1 MYFKKIFTS
10 LWLVLVFLLH
20 PNIGKSIQVE
30 GDFDLIQKTSQSY
43 INLVNAVSKA
53 VVQLK
58 VEGFGGPGQSQT
70 DINSIMSR
78 SLKSGSGVIVDSSGY
93 IITNTHVVGNAK
105 SVQVILPNREPYDPQ
120 EESILKQQGQI
131 IDAEIVGMDR
141 ETDIAVLKIDAGK
154 QPYLNFGNSDKLR
167 SGQMVFA
174 IGSPLG
180 LKNSVSMGIV
190 SSTARQLREEDPM
203 IYIQTDAPINPGNSG
218 GPLIND
224 NAEIVGIN
232 TLNLSES
239 GGSEGLGFAAP
250 SNIVEDIYK
259 QIKKY
264 GRVKRGVIGIY
275 AQTIEDRLSQG
286 LNIAGGYRVIIS
298 DVFPGSPADRV
309 GLQAGDVVKS
319 LDGKFME
326 NARQLNVNIYG
337 KPIGSYINLTIIRD
351 GKEVSK
357 DVKVVER
364 NDDDT
369 RFMDYVNPEE
379 NFVER
384 LGILAVE
391 LNTEIRELLP
401 PLRKRGGILIAG
413 SNGKARV
420 LGDPIQPGDIIY
432 KANNRPVNSLEE
444 LKNMINSLAPGEV
457 IAFHAERN
465 GKLIYLSYRMN

>member
-1 MYFKKIFTS
+1 
-10 LWLVLVFLLH
+10 
-20 PNIGKSIQVE
+20 
-30 GDFDLIQKTSQSY
+30 
-43 INLVNAVSKA
+43 
-53 VVQLK
+53 
-58 VEGFGGPGQSQT
+58 
-70 DINSIMSR
+70 
-78 SLKSGSGVIVDSSGY
+78 
-93 IITNTHVVGNAK
+93 
-105 SVQVILPNREPYDPQ
+105 
-120 EESILKQQGQI
+120 
-131 IDAEIVGMDR
+131 
-141 ETDIAVLKIDAGK
+141 
-154 QPYLNFGNSDKLR
+154 
-167 SGQMVFA
+167 
-174 IGSPLG
+174 
-180 LKNSVSMGIV
+180 
-190 SSTARQLREEDPM
+190 
-203 IYIQTDAPINPGNSG
+203 
-218 GPLIND
+218 
-224 NAEIVGIN
+224 
-232 TLNLSES
+232 
-239 GGSEGLGFAAP
+239 
-250 SNIVEDIYK
+250 
-259 QIKKY
+259 
-264 GRVKRGVIGIY
+264 
-275 AQTIEDRLSQG
+275 